1 MGNAETVFFILR
13 DVAYLSSSPSSLR
26 MDTVRLQC
34 LPEPQ
39 TVYIDLRDAEL
50 QKSVTFPG
58 EKESAG
64 DSSTEE
70 DETVTVTEPSER
82 KMKNCSGKSLLL
94 QQLHRAPKEVSE
106 LLHKAPVPDERL
118 ESVKQD
124 PENLEE
130 TGAFKLSQ
138 NQNFKVR
145 QGMHEAISRKLVR
158 LEPEKGNTSLSSQ
171 RGNGADIVTKI
182 KMKTGKVRHSRNASE
197 SPLPTKECPRYH
209 TGKVTMF
216 LNYGLSNCVRL
227 RNTTCMLCELEQK
240 DVSDLT

>member
-1 MGNAETVFFILR
+1 MKKLEGLCDQQSRTLSSRCRWPSAKISFQEEQENKK
-13 DVAYLSSSPSSLR
+13 DVAYLSSSPSSPR
-26 MDTVRLQC
+26 MDAVRLQC

-64 DSSTEE
+64 DGSTEE
-70 DETVTVTEPSER
+70 DETVTVTEPSEIFIYFIVR
-82 KMKNCSGKSLLL
+82 KNCSGKSLLL

-118 ESVKQD
+118 ESVKQG

-130 TGAFKLSQ
+130 MGAFKLSQ

-158 LEPEKGNTSLSSQ
+158 LEPEKGNNSLSSQ

-182 KMKTGKVRHSRNASE
+182 IMKTEKVQHSRNASE
-197 SPLPTKECPRYH
+197 SPLPTKECP
-209 TGKVTMF
+209 
-216 LNYGLSNCVRL
+216 
-227 RNTTCMLCELEQK
+227 
-240 DVSDLT
+240 